1 MAKTGRKYFGFYPD
15 EKSVVEIIKLKSRKR
30 KGGSKLGPFAIAKE
44 LNAEG
49 YRTQTGRLFR
59 AQTVKDILER
69 GTLFISPKAKKR
81 VKKTSLSIDDYMTA
95 EQIVKCYKV
104 IKNFK
109 HKVIFD
115 LLLGSGLRASEL
127 AALQIRDLGV
137 FDGRTEI
144 EVRRGKGAK
153 QRIIIIGSRLAEQL
167 RQYLKMYRKNA
178 GRKEPVF
185 LNSKA
190 SGMTYENLYYLI
202 KNIGRRAGIDA
213 LHPHAIRHT
222 FATILSNYT
231 ENSFFI
237 KDQLGHS
244 SLDTTA
250 IYSKVTTDFKLR
262 KMDLFEELIYS
273 RRSDLFVPENTSKL
287 VNITQDTGFVMV

>member
-15 EKSVVEIIKLKSRKR
+15 EKAVVEIIKLKSRKR

-49 YRTQTGRLFR
+49 HRTQTGRLFR

-104 IKNFK
+104 IKSFK

-167 RQYLKMYRKNA
+167 RRYLKMYRKNA

-190 SGMTYENLYYLI
+190 LGMTYENLYYLI
-202 KNIGRRAGIDA
+202 KNIGHRAGVGS
-213 LHPHAIRHT
+213 LHPHALRHT

-287 VNITQDTGFVMV
+287 VNITQDTEFVRV